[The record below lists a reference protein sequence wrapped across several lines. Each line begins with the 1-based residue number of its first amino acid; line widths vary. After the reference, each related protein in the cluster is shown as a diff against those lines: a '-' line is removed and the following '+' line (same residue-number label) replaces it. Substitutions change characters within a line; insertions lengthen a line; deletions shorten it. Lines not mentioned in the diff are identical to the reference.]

1 VTRAALGIPVR
12 GQWRVAAVIIASLEE
27 EASDAEKTVWKA
39 ESATGQP
46 SLA

>member
-12 GQWRVAAVIIASLEE
+12 GEWRVAAVIIASLEE
-27 EASDAEKTVWKA
+27 EASDAEAVWKA
-39 ESATGQP
+39 ESATGQQ

>member
-12 GQWRVAAVIIASLEE
+12 RDWRVAAVIIASLEE
-27 EASDAEKTVWKA
+27 EASDVAGTVWKA